1 MPYKIYAYRDPYKLN
16 QTDFWTE
23 IADLPHF
30 CVSRTLV
37 NGLKDVMS
45 DSIRGL
51 LCPLDDFVNK
61 VYGGWTKN
69 IQRRI
74 QQRTVLSR
82 VFQEAFDNG
91 EIDKPFHMA
100 LMQNQTR
107 FLDAIRLFIA
117 LGMSPEELD
126 GQTGNREQRF
136 FVAVL
141 RKVWTAA
148 EFQFPAT
155 PGADSLKEQIA
166 DLSVKEWEAY
176 KARKQEK
183 TSDSSWYERAV
194 RTMSAG
200 TYRAIVVHGVHQFTP
215 EQIRLILDMERLGF
229 TVVFLFNYQPEY
241 SEIYSSWNFIYQCFE
256 VPFHQDENIQT
267 YETGSL
273 ETPGHALAC
282 AMGDLCEGRFRA
294 SDTVSCQRRKLYKS
308 LNLIEFANMTE
319 YAHHVSS
326 HFDKA
331 IQKDR
336 DAQSVTERGRDAQNR
351 AAVLRVMD
359 EQIYTANREIHTLLK
374 IYYPEYAKE
383 RPFLAYPIG
392 QFFAAIYRL
401 WDEKKGEIR
410 LDVAAL
416 KECLSSRVLS
426 AAHGHKEE
434 LLRTFYYLADL
445 FENLPYFADFKRE
458 IDSIYQQRY
467 DEVSAAVNGNPI
479 YPLKVLSVYNP
490 YKVSKENI
498 RDLVSAIEE
507 INAIARFL
515 FASGNAQNGYIHFG
529 EHFANLES
537 FLKQRDFTLMNE
549 EERALIDALKQR
561 LDEIRPERSKF
572 SGTFQDL
579 RDGINY
585 YLKQKEQED
594 PEWIVKNFEQIDGD
608 ILQSRGQALRGQRKT
623 YHFACLSDY
632 DMNSRTDDLLPW
644 PLTDSF
650 ILRAYSQEGLAYRI
664 YQASISERSAFL
676 RYALFYGLFFNRC
689 ETRLSY
695 VKQYDD
701 RVMEPYSLLTL
712 LGFQASPPDVFEGNE
727 NSDDVSVSIGRK
739 TSETVRYDRCEMAD
753 MFLCPYRFFLD
764 YVIRREPVMCE
775 EFLYEKYYEN
785 ALIENVWKQIAGC
798 PREQALNFL
807 NRAIPSESAKLKPYF
822 FFWKDAE
829 ISDLERRARN
839 YLVNRVIRDQ
849 KSVPPFDA
857 SHMDIRKLFG
867 KAKFY
872 APIDNASEN
881 PYPAFRKLTG
891 YENGKVVYSL
901 HRVPGARNP
910 HSMELTQAVSDYL
923 HYVPNNNL
931 KDKDTTERD
940 AIPAEWCGYCANR
953 GVCLA
958 PFAMDKPTDRP
969 RRLS

>member
-1 MPYKIYAYRDPYKLN
+1 MPYKIYTYRDPYKLN
-16 QTDFWTE
+16 QTDFWPE

-45 DSIRGL
+45 ESIRGL

-61 VYGGWTKN
+61 VYGGWTKD

-82 VFQEAFDNG
+82 VFREALDNG

-100 LMQNQTR
+100 LTQNQTR

-155 PGADSLKEQIA
+155 PGADSLKEGIA
-166 DLSVKEWEAY
+166 DLALHELEEH
-176 KARKQEK
+176 KARKQEQP
-183 TSDSSWYERAV
+183 SDSSWYERAV
-194 RTMSAG
+194 HTMRAG

-215 EQIRLILDMERLGF
+215 EQIRLILDMELLGF
-229 TVVFLFNYQPEY
+229 TIIFLFNYQPEY

-256 VPFHQDENIQT
+256 TPFHQDENIQT

-273 ETPGHALAC
+273 ETPSHALAC
-282 AMGDLCEGRFRA
+282 AMGDLCEGGFRA
-294 SDTVSCQRRKLYKS
+294 SDTVSCQRRRLYQS
-308 LNLIEFANMTE
+308 LKLIEFANMTE

-326 HFDKA
+326 HFDRA
-331 IQKDR
+331 IQKHR
-336 DAQSVTERGRDAQNR
+336 DAQSVPERGRDAQNR

-392 QFFAAIYRL
+392 QFFSAIYRL

-416 KECLSSRVLS
+416 KECLSSRVLR
-426 AAHGHKEE
+426 AAHGHEEE
-434 LLRTFYYLADL
+434 LLRTFYYLEGL
-445 FENLPYFADFKRE
+445 FENLPYFRDFKRQ
-458 IDSIYQQRY
+458 IDTIYQERY
-467 DEVSAAVNGNPI
+467 NEVSTTVNGSPI
-479 YPLKVLSVYNP
+479 YPLKVLSIYNP
-490 YKVSKENI
+490 YKVSKKNV
-498 RDLVSAIEE
+498 RDLLSAIEE
-507 INAIARFL
+507 IKAIAGFL
-515 FASGNAQNGYIHFG
+515 FASGNAENGYIHFG
-529 EHFANLES
+529 KHFKNLED
-537 FLKQRDFTLMNE
+537 FLKQRDFTLMGE

-561 LDEIRPERSKF
+561 LDEVRPERSKF

-579 RDGINY
+579 RKGINY
-585 YLKQKEQED
+585 YLQQKERED

-608 ILQSRGQALRGQRKT
+608 ILQSRSQALRGQRKT

-712 LGFQASPPDVFEGNE
+712 LGFRKPYLTGIFEQHE
-727 NSDDVSVSIGRK
+727 NTDDVSVNIGRR
-739 TSETVRYDRCEMAD
+739 TSETVRYDRYEMAD

-785 ALIENVWKQIAGC
+785 ALIENVWKQIAGW
-798 PREQALNFL
+798 PSEQALNFL
-807 NRAIPSESAKLKPYF
+807 NGAIPSESAKLRPYF
-822 FFWKDAE
+822 FFWNNAE
-829 ISDLERRARN
+829 ISDLERRAGN
-839 YLVNRVIRDQ
+839 YLAKRVISD
-849 KSVPPFDA
+849 KKTVPVFDA

-867 KAKFY
+867 KAWFSIPTGG
-872 APIDNASEN
+872 APQN
-881 PYPAFRKLTG
+881 PYPAFQNLTE
-891 YENGKVVYSL
+891 YEKGKVIYSL
-901 HRVPGARNP
+901 HKVPGERNP
-910 HSMELTQAVSDYL
+910 RSIELAQAVSDYL
-923 HYVPNNNL
+923 H
-931 KDKDTTERD
+931 KDTERD
-940 AIPAEWCGYCANR
+940 AVPSEWCGYCANR

-958 PFAMDKPTDRP
+958 PFAIDKPTDRP

>member
-1 MPYKIYAYRDPYKLN
+1 MPYKIYAYRNPYKLN
-16 QTDFWTE
+16 QTDFWPE
-23 IADLPHF
+23 ISDLPHF

-61 VYGGWTKN
+61 VYGGWTKD
-69 IQRRI
+69 IPRRI

-82 VFQEAFDNG
+82 VFQEALDHG
-91 EIDKPFHMA
+91 EIDRPFHMA
-100 LMQNQTR
+100 LTQNQTR

-126 GQTGNREQRF
+126 GQAGNREQRF

-141 RKVWTAA
+141 RKVWTAT

-155 PGADSLKEQIA
+155 PGMDSLKEQIA
-166 DLSVKEWEAY
+166 DLSLTELEAY
-176 KARKQEK
+176 EARKQEK
-183 TSDSSWYERAV
+183 KSDSSWYQRTV

-200 TYRAIVVHGVHQFTP
+200 TYSAIVVHGVHQFTP

-229 TVVFLFNYQPEY
+229 TVIFLFNYQPEY

-273 ETPGHALAC
+273 ETPSHALAC
-282 AMGDLCEGRFRA
+282 AIGDLCEGRFRA
-294 SDTVSCQRRKLYKS
+294 SDTVSCQRRKLYQS
-308 LNLIEFANMTE
+308 LHLIEFANMTE

-326 HFDKA
+326 HFDRA
-331 IQKDR
+331 IQKHR

-392 QFFAAIYRL
+392 QFFSSIYRL
-401 WDEKKGEIR
+401 WDEKKGEIS

-416 KECLSSRVLS
+416 KECLSSRVLR
-426 AAHGHKEE
+426 AAHGHEE
-434 LLRTFYYLADL
+434 DLLRTFYYLEGL
-445 FENLPYFADFKRE
+445 FENLQDFGDFKRQ
-458 IDSIYQQRY
+458 IKSIYQQRY
-467 DEVSAAVNGNPI
+467 QEVSSAMGGDPV
-479 YPLKVLSVYNP
+479 YQLKVLSIYNP
-490 YKVSKENI
+490 YKVSKKNI

-507 INAIARFL
+507 INAIAESL

-529 EHFANLES
+529 EHFSNLES
-537 FLKQRDFTLMNE
+537 FLKQRDFTLMNV
-549 EERALIDALKQR
+549 EERALIVALIQR
-561 LDEIRPERSKF
+561 LDEIKPERSKF

-579 RDGINY
+579 RKGINY
-585 YLKQKEQED
+585 YLQQKERED

-623 YHFACLSDY
+623 YHFACLSYY

-695 VKQYDD
+695 VKQYDN
-701 RVMEPYSLLTL
+701 RVMEPYSILTL
-712 LGFQASPPDVFEGNE
+712 LGFQSSSPDVFERHKNGGN
-727 NSDDVSVSIGRK
+727 VSINIEQE
-739 TSETVRYDRCEMAD
+739 TSEAVRYDRYEMAD

-775 EFLYEKYYEN
+775 DFLYEKYYEN
-785 ALIENVWKQIAGC
+785 TLIETVWRQIAGL
-798 PREQALNFL
+798 PRVQALDFL
-807 NRAIPSESAKLKPYF
+807 NRAILCASAQLRPYF

-829 ISDLERRARN
+829 ISDLERRAGN

-872 APIDNASEN
+872 APIDKAPDS
-881 PYPAFRKLTG
+881 PYPAFQKLTG
-891 YENGKVVYSL
+891 YEQGKVVYSL
-901 HRVPGARNP
+901 HKVPGERNP
-910 HSMELTQAVSDYL
+910 RSIELAQDVSDYL
-923 HYVPNNNL
+923 HT
-931 KDKDTTERD
+931 DMEQD
-940 AIPAEWCGYCANR
+940 AIPSEWCGYCANR

-958 PFAMDKPTDRP
+958 PFAIDKPTDRP

>member
-16 QTDFWTE
+16 QTDFWPE
-23 IADLPHF
+23 LSDLPHF

-51 LCPLDDFVNK
+51 LCPLDDFVNE
-61 VYGGWTKN
+61 VYGGWTKD
-69 IQRRI
+69 IPRRI

-82 VFQEAFDNG
+82 VFREALDKG
-91 EIDKPFHMA
+91 EIDRPFHMA
-100 LMQNQTR
+100 LTQNQTR

-136 FVAVL
+136 FVSVL
-141 RKVWTAA
+141 RKVWTAT

-155 PGADSLKEQIA
+155 PGMDSLKKRIEA
-166 DLSVKEWEAY
+166 LSVKELEDF
-176 KARKQEK
+176 KARKQEEA
-183 TSDSSWYERAV
+183 SDSSWYQRAV
-194 RTMSAG
+194 RTARGG
-200 TYRAIVVHGVHQFTP
+200 TYRAVVVHGVHQFTP
-215 EQIRLILDMERLGF
+215 EQIRLILDMERAGF
-229 TVVFLFNYQPEY
+229 TIIFLFNYQPEY

-256 VPFHQDENIQT
+256 VPFHQDEKIQT

-273 ETPGHALAC
+273 ETPSHALAR

-294 SDTVSCQRRKLYKS
+294 SDTVSCQRRKLYQS

-319 YAHHVSS
+319 YARHVSS
-326 HFDKA
+326 HFDRA
-331 IQKDR
+331 IQKHH

-359 EQIYTANREIHTLLK
+359 EQIYAANREIHTLLK

-392 QFFAAIYRL
+392 QFFSSIYRL
-401 WDEKKGEIR
+401 WDEKKGEIN

-416 KECLSSRVLS
+416 KECLSSRVLR
-426 AAHGHKEE
+426 AAHGHEEE
-434 LLRTFYYLADL
+434 LLRTFYYLESL
-445 FENLPYFADFKRE
+445 FENLQNFRDFKRQ
-458 IDSIYQQRY
+458 IKSIYQRCYQ
-467 DEVSAAVNGNPI
+467 DVSAAVSGDPI
-479 YPLKVLSVYNP
+479 YPLKVLSIYNP

-498 RDLVSAIEE
+498 RNLVSAIEE
-507 INAIARFL
+507 INAIAESL

-529 EHFANLES
+529 EHFSNLES

-549 EERALIDALKQR
+549 EERALIEALKQR

-572 SGTFQDL
+572 SGTFRDL
-579 RDGINY
+579 REGIDY
-585 YLKQKEQED
+585 YLEQKERED

-632 DMNSRTDDLLPW
+632 DMNSRTNDLLPW

-689 ETRLSY
+689 ETQLSY

-701 RVMEPYSLLTL
+701 RVMEPYSILTL
-712 LGFQASPPDVFEGNE
+712 LGVPSSPPDAFEQHE
-727 NSDDVSVSIGRK
+727 NSDDISVNIGRK
-739 TSETVRYDRCEMAD
+739 TSEIVRYNRYEMAD

-775 EFLYEKYYEN
+775 DFLYEKYYEN
-785 ALIENVWKQIAGC
+785 ALIETVWRQIAGW
-798 PREQALNFL
+798 PSAQALDFL
-807 NRAIPSESAKLKPYF
+807 NEAIPSASAQLRPYF

-829 ISDLERRARN
+829 ISDLERRAGN
-839 YLVNRVIRDQ
+839 YLVNCVIRDQ

-872 APIDNASEN
+872 APIGKAPEN
-881 PYPAFRKLTG
+881 PYSAFRKLTG
-891 YENGKVVYSL
+891 HEQGKVVYSL
-901 HRVPGARNP
+901 NKFLRAANAR
-910 HSMELTQAVSDYL
+910 SGELTQVVSEYL
-923 HYVPNNNL
+923 NHNM
-931 KDKDTTERD
+931 ERD
-940 AIPAEWCGYCANR
+940 VVPAEWCRYCANQ

-958 PFAMDKPTDRP
+958 PFAMDKPTDRS

>member
-100 LMQNQTR
+100 LTQNQTR

-426 AAHGHKEE
+426 AVHGHKEE

-608 ILQSRGQALRGQRKT
+608 ILQSRSQALRGQRKT

-829 ISDLERRARN
+829 ISDLERRAEN
-839 YLVNRVIRDQ
+839 YLVNCVIRKQ
-849 KSVPPFDA
+849 KAVPPFDA

>member
-1 MPYKIYAYRDPYKLN
+1 MPYKIYTYRDPYKLN
-16 QTDFWTE
+16 QTDFWPE

-37 NGLKDVMS
+37 NGLKNVMS
-45 DSIRGL
+45 ESIRGL

-61 VYGGWTKN
+61 VYGGWTKD

-82 VFQEAFDNG
+82 VFREALDNG

-100 LMQNQTR
+100 LTQNQTR

-155 PGADSLKEQIA
+155 PGADSLKEGIA
-166 DLSVKEWEAY
+166 DLALHELEEH
-176 KARKQEK
+176 KARKQEQP
-183 TSDSSWYERAV
+183 SDSSWYERAV
-194 RTMSAG
+194 HTMRAG

-215 EQIRLILDMERLGF
+215 EQIRLILDMELLGF
-229 TVVFLFNYQPEY
+229 TIIFLFNYQPEY

-256 VPFHQDENIQT
+256 TPFHQDENIQT

-273 ETPGHALAC
+273 ETPSHALAC
-282 AMGDLCEGRFRA
+282 AMGDLCEGGFRA
-294 SDTVSCQRRKLYKS
+294 SDTVSCQRRRLYQS
-308 LNLIEFANMTE
+308 LKLIEFANMTE

-326 HFDKA
+326 HFDRA
-331 IQKDR
+331 IQKHR
-336 DAQSVTERGRDAQNR
+336 DAQSVPERGRDAQNR

-392 QFFAAIYRL
+392 QFFSAIYRL

-416 KECLSSRVLS
+416 KECLSSRVLR
-426 AAHGHKEE
+426 AAHGHEEE
-434 LLRTFYYLADL
+434 LLRTFYYLEGL
-445 FENLPYFADFKRE
+445 FENLPYFRDFKRQ
-458 IDSIYQQRY
+458 IDTIYQERY
-467 DEVSAAVNGNPI
+467 NEVSTTVNGSPI
-479 YPLKVLSVYNP
+479 YPLKVLSIYNP
-490 YKVSKENI
+490 YKVSKKNV
-498 RDLVSAIEE
+498 RDLLSAIEE
-507 INAIARFL
+507 INAIAGFL
-515 FASGNAQNGYIHFG
+515 FASGNAENGYIHFG
-529 EHFANLES
+529 KHFKNLED
-537 FLKQRDFTLMNE
+537 FLKQRDFTLMGE

-561 LDEIRPERSKF
+561 LDEVRPERSKF

-579 RDGINY
+579 RKGINY
-585 YLKQKEQED
+585 YLQQKERED

-608 ILQSRGQALRGQRKT
+608 ILQSRSQALRGQRKT

-712 LGFQASPPDVFEGNE
+712 LGFRKPYLTGIFEQHE
-727 NSDDVSVSIGRK
+727 NTDDVSVNIGRR
-739 TSETVRYDRCEMAD
+739 TSETVRYDRYEMAD

-785 ALIENVWKQIAGC
+785 ALIENVWKQIAGW
-798 PREQALNFL
+798 PSEQALNFL
-807 NRAIPSESAKLKPYF
+807 NGAIPSESAKLRPYF
-822 FFWKDAE
+822 FFWNNAE
-829 ISDLERRARN
+829 ISDLERRAGN
-839 YLVNRVIRDQ
+839 YLAKRVISD
-849 KSVPPFDA
+849 KKTVPVFDA

-867 KAKFY
+867 KAWFSIPTGG
-872 APIDNASEN
+872 APQN
-881 PYPAFRKLTG
+881 PYPAFQNLTE
-891 YENGKVVYSL
+891 YEKGKVIYSL
-901 HRVPGARNP
+901 HKVPGERNP
-910 HSMELTQAVSDYL
+910 RSIELAQAVSDYL
-923 HYVPNNNL
+923 H
-931 KDKDTTERD
+931 KDTERD
-940 AIPAEWCGYCANR
+940 AVPSEWCGYCANR

-958 PFAMDKPTDRP
+958 PFAIDKPTDRP